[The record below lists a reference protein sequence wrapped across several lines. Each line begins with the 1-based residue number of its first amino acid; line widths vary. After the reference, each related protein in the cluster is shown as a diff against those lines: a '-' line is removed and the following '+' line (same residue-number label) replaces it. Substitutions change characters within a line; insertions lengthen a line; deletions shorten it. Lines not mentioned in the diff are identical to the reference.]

1 MGSREAST
9 NINGSFLVEAQ
20 GSSSPIAGDGR
31 SSVAGRVLSSA
42 RRLSRKISSL
52 GQDDLLQAHNLAARS
67 LAAKHLPVVPSAN
80 SRGNLA
86 QDHVELNMVK
96 TRW

>member
-1 MGSREAST
+1 VSR
-9 NINGSFLVEAQ
+9 
-20 GSSSPIAGDGR
+20 
-31 SSVAGRVLSSA
+31 
-42 RRLSRKISSL
+42 
-52 GQDDLLQAHNLAARS
+52 ARS